1 MSTICNASNEIQ
13 IFSPLIVIVVLLAN
27 TLKKAVS
34 GLSNFQ
40 SVNSF
45 QRYNLLKHTP
55 KVSLMNTIVFW
66 LPLVVPHHPCA
77 LKVLES
83 DRSTDGFTY
92 WTDTSSPLNG
102 ATMPHLLQGYLPLTM
117 GHYHIS

>member
-27 TLKKAVS
+27 TLKKKAVS

-55 KVSLMNTIVFW
+55 KVSLMNTIVFG
-66 LPLVVPHHPCA
+66 LPLVVPHQPCA
-77 LKVLES
+77 LIKKILKNCHWRDVNELHRIKR
-83 DRSTDGFTY
+83 DANIFTI
-92 WTDTSSPLNG
+92 DSHCG
-102 ATMPHLLQGYLPLTM
+102 AFGE
-117 GHYHIS
+117 